1 MSMIVELIVKFSRQ
15 AALLFAAVLVIGY
28 FWFHPQ
34 GLITTLS
41 VLVTVPTLLA
51 FGLLPR
57 RFYSVPQIRNVCLAG
72 AVISLAVT
80 LVEIIFL
87 HYKEFG
93 PDYGGIFWRYGFCF
107 VLVVMVAEI
116 LIWKPDST
124 SSSVPNSDTQKR
136 RAD

>member
-1 MSMIVELIVKFSRQ
+1 MSIIIELIVRFSRQ
-15 AALLFAAVLVIGY
+15 AALLFAAVLIIGY

-41 VLVTVPTLLA
+41 VLVTVPTLSA

-57 RFYSVPQIRNVCLAG
+57 RFYAVPRVRNVCLAG
-72 AVISLAVT
+72 AAISLAVT

-107 VLVVMVAEI
+107 VLVVMAAEI

-124 SSSVPNSDTQKR
+124 PGSVPNPDTQKP

>member
-1 MSMIVELIVKFSRQ
+1 MSIIVKSIVRFSRQ

-34 GLITTLS
+34 GLIATLS
-41 VLVTVPTLLA
+41 VLVTAPTLLA

-72 AVISLAVT
+72 AAISLAMT
-80 LVEIIFL
+80 LVEIIYL
-87 HYKEFG
+87 HYFG

-107 VLVVMVAEI
+107 VLVVMMAEI

-124 SSSVPNSDTQKR
+124 SSSVSDPDAQKP